1 MPLYLAPQTRFLTN
15 YNTAWISWT
24 FITMALPVAIAC
36 LILMINERH
45 LSLRQSLSDTQRI
58 FTASWWA
65 APAESPRDARR
76 RPILDPDA
84 FEPDAALQIAATERP
99 GPGRRGAGLQRKWL
113 PASFVRFIW
122 FCLALFVGLMAY
134 VIGEAYAEIYLRTLP
149 HDNLGTVI
157 YVYSWVA
164 TIHLLDG
171 LTGWI
176 LGIKEGERVGSYPL
190 SWVFKLYFMLTYQTY
205 VRALYARLRSPQQ
218 FLLLQGLSSASLI
231 ILTPVMMTPLFH
243 RILTVLNLN
252 GLSYASYQ
260 KLCVR
265 NVFIR
270 FLAENVSMAA
280 FLGSVVVLHYGA
292 NKDVY
297 PYFAFDDPDGLY
309 DFGLTF
315 RYSTLTWG
323 CELAA
328 ALAVRLLIRWCFGVR
343 VDVEGTGDLAVW
355 PELLPTSAAVILH
368 VLQNMLFSIIRLR
381 FR

>member
-1 MPLYLAPQTRFLTN
+1 
-15 YNTAWISWT
+15 
-24 FITMALPVAIAC
+24 
-36 LILMINERH
+36 
-45 LSLRQSLSDTQRI
+45 
-58 FTASWWA
+58 
-65 APAESPRDARR
+65 
-76 RPILDPDA
+76 
-84 FEPDAALQIAATERP
+84 
-99 GPGRRGAGLQRKWL
+99 
-113 PASFVRFIW
+113 
-122 FCLALFVGLMAY
+122 MAY

-149 HDNLGTVI
+149 HNNLETVV

-176 LGIKEGERVGSYPL
+176 LGIKEGERVGSYPI

-231 ILTPVMMTPLFH
+231 LFTPLMMVPVFH
-243 RILTVLNLN
+243 RSLTVLSLN

-297 PYFAFDDPDGLY
+297 PYFAFDDPDEPY

-315 RYSTLTWG
+315 RYSALTWA

-328 ALAVRLLIRWCFGVR
+328 ALAVRLVIRLSFGVG
-343 VDVEGTGDLAVW
+343 VDAEAKKDLAVW

-368 VLQNMLFSIIRLR
+368 VLQNMLFSIIRLQ